1 MTEQI
6 KDLERQIDYEISNLC
21 TIIRQSISNDYLENS
36 EALKINR
43 SYEEQVYFIKGMQNS
58 LSIIK

>member
-21 TIIRQSISNDYLENS
+21 TIIRQSISNDYQENS